1 MTKLK
6 SSAAAIV
13 LLVVGVPI
21 YMYVKH
27 RMAAPAGAVCDSS
40 TTCRGNS
47 LWTSGM
53 CFTDSAASYCTHECS
68 AADDCSGGMAC
79 EAVDGT
85 WTESTTQ
92 GNHATQTR
100 TSQGTKNV
108 CVRSEN

>member
-6 SSAAAIV
+6 STALGILV
-13 LLVVGVPI
+13 LVVAVPI
-21 YMYVKH
+21 YMYGKH
-27 RMAAPAGAVCDSS
+27 RMATPAGAACDSS

-47 LWTSGM
+47 MLASGM
-53 CFTDSAASYCTHECS
+53 CFSDGDASYCTHECS
-68 AADDCSGGMAC
+68 ATDDCSDGMAC
-79 EAVDGT
+79 QPVDGT

-108 CVRSEN
+108 CVRP